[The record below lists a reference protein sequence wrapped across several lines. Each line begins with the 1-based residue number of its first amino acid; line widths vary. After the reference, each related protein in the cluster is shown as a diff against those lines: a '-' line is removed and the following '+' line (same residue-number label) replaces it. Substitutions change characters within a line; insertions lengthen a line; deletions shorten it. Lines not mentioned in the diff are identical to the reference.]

1 MTKIFVIEGDART
14 WEEALQKTADVLL
27 KNDCVVDDFYDSCV
41 EREKVYP
48 TGLTEQCPVALP
60 HTNKEHVKTQAICA
74 LRLKDPVKF
83 YSMEDNEK
91 TVDVNV
97 VLNLAFL
104 DDSEHIKI
112 VSRIIRSLK
121 NVEFVNNL
129 TESTIEDFEKMIRN
143 NFLEE

>member
-1 MTKIFVIEGDART
+1 M
-14 WEEALQKTADVLL
+14 
-27 KNDCVVDDFYDSCV
+27 
-41 EREKVYP
+41 
-48 TGLTEQCPVALP
+48 P

-91 TVDVNV
+91 TIDVNV

-112 VSRIIRSLK
+112 ISRIIRSLK
-121 NVEFVNNL
+121 NVEFVNKL

>member
-1 MTKIFVIEGDART
+1 MTRIFVIEGDART
-14 WEEALQKTADVLL
+14 WEEALQQTANVLL
-27 KNDCVVDDFYDSCV
+27 KNGCVADDFYESCV

-48 TGLTEQCPVALP
+48 TGLTEYCPVALP
-60 HTNKEHVKTQAICA
+60 HTNKEHVKIQAICA
-74 LRLKDPVKF
+74 LRLKKSVKF

-112 VSRIIRSLK
+112 ISRIIRSLK
-121 NVEFVNNL
+121 DVDFVNKL
-129 TESTIEDFEKMIRN
+129 TESTIEDFEKMIRK